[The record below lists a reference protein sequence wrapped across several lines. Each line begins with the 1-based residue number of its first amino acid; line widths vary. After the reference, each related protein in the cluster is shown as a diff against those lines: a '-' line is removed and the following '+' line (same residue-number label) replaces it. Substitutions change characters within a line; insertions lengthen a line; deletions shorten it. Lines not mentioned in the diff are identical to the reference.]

1 MLIGQSL
8 VSHDGLNHN
17 SVLGLTIV
25 LARAESPIVN
35 GYFCLATEVRAL
47 ENNSAKLKYRV
58 F

>member
-8 VSHDGLNHN
+8 VSLNHN